1 MPSIS
6 VKEAHMVTTADPV
19 NLLLWILII
28 VVIVGLIVFAA
39 RRLF

>member
-1 MPSIS
+1 
-6 VKEAHMVTTADPV
+6 MVTTADPV

-28 VVIVGLIVFAA
+28 TLIVGLIVFCA

>member
-1 MPSIS
+1 
-6 VKEAHMVTTADPV
+6 MVTTADPV